1 MSHYGHGLLPK
12 AGLVIS
18 KSSANVDLVPL
29 GPLFILGHIPN
40 LHPTCDFR
48 HIGNHLAALVGYVD
62 DNAHAE
68 VNVFVKMACELS
80 FFVPN

>member
-80 FFVPN
+80 FFRS